1 MSSLVSTLDPPDA
14 VESPPIAPTGGPLK
28 RIALTRSA
36 LVTKLVRYGAVSV
49 IATTT
54 SLIVLG
60 TLVATRTMVPGWAN
74 LVATAVGT
82 VPSFEL
88 NRRWVWKRTGPSS
101 LLREVGPFCL
111 LTLAGLVLST
121 IAVAAM
127 AGVIDDRGVD
137 GVARTLLVQGASL
150 AAFGSLWVVQFL
162 VLDRLLFRSRVATSP
177 RR

>member
-1 MSSLVSTLDPPDA
+1 MSSLVSTLEPPDA
-14 VESPPIAPTGGPLK
+14 ADPPPIAPTGGRVK
-28 RIALTRSA
+28 AVALARSSLA
-36 LVTKLVRYGAVSV
+36 AKLVRYGAVSV

-54 SLIVLG
+54 SLLVLG
-60 TLVATRTMVPGWAN
+60 TLVATRAMAPGWAN

-101 LLREVGPFCL
+101 LMREIGPFCL
-111 LTLAGLVLST
+111 LSLAGLVLST
-121 IAVAAM
+121 FAVAAM
-127 AGVIDDRGVD
+127 AGIIDDRGID
-137 GVARTLLVQGASL
+137 GLARTLLVQAASL

-162 VLDRLLFRSRVATSP
+162 VLDRLLFRSRVATGP